1 MRGGRRGSSPVSGD
15 VVNDMRS
22 SLGRLASDR
31 GGVSAIIV
39 GLSLTGIL
47 GFAGLAV
54 DASLWYSDK
63 RLAQTAAD
71 SAAFSAA
78 NTFNDENETASAVT
92 NAKAAAIAVA
102 AAYGLVNGSGGV
114 SVTVNNPPTQGAY
127 TTNSSAIEVIITKP
141 ESVFFSSL
149 FLSSVNVVSR
159 AVGAV
164 TTTTTGGGT
173 AGCILQLGSGSSLGI
188 NMSNG
193 VAINAN
199 NCGVD
204 ANGTGSG
211 ALTVI
216 GGADL
221 TAASINVVGGIT
233 QNNGGVINDSGAKVT
248 NGSATADPYASY
260 SVANAETGFNMTCP
274 NSTPTNY
281 SSGGA
286 KYTLNPG
293 VYCGGISLS
302 NGASATFNPGIYI
315 IDGGTLSLQSG
326 TNIATGGVTFVLTGT
341 SGNYAGMSIA
351 NGATLAINAPSSGPT
366 AGIAFYGDPNN
377 TSAVNLAG
385 GANITAN
392 GAYYFP
398 GSTVDFSNGV
408 TNSASCT
415 QLIANNIVFTGGT
428 NFSLNCSGYGTKQI
442 GGTTTTT
449 TVAIVE

>member
-1 MRGGRRGSSPVSGD
+1 MRP
-15 VVNDMRS
+15 
-22 SLGRLASDR
+22 SLSRLASDQR
-31 GGVSAIIV
+31 GVSAIVV
-39 GLSLTGIL
+39 GLSITGIL

-54 DASLWYSDK
+54 DASLWYGDK

-78 NTFNDENETASAVT
+78 NTYNDENETASALT

-102 AAYGLVNGSGGV
+102 ATYGLTTGSGGV
-114 SVTVNNPPTQGAY
+114 TVAVNNPPTQGAY
-127 TTNSSAIEVIITKP
+127 TSDSNAIEVIITKP

-159 AVGAV
+159 AVGDV
-164 TTTTTGGGT
+164 TTTTSGSG
-173 AGCILQLGSGSSLGI
+173 AAACILQLGSGSSLGI

-193 VAINAN
+193 VAINAT

-204 ANGTGSG
+204 ANSTGSG

-216 GGADL
+216 GGANL
-221 TAASINVVGGIT
+221 KAGSINLVGGIT

-248 NGSATADPYASY
+248 SGSATADPYASY
-260 SVANAETGFNMTCP
+260 SISNAETGFNTTCP

-281 SSGGA
+281 STGGTR
-286 KYTLNPG
+286 YTLSPG

-302 NGASATFNPGIYI
+302 NNASITFNPGIYI
-315 IDGGTLSLQSG
+315 IEGGSLSLQSG
-326 TNIATGGVTFVLTGT
+326 TNIATAGVTFVLTGT
-341 SGNYAGMSIA
+341 SGNYAGVNIA
-351 NGATLAINAPSSGPT
+351 NGATLAINAPASGPT

-377 TSAVNLAG
+377 TSTVSLAG
-385 GANITAN
+385 GASVVAN

-398 GSTVDFSNGV
+398 GATVDFSNGT
-408 TNSASCT
+408 TNTASCT

-428 NFSLNCSGYGTKQI
+428 NFSLNCTGYGTKQI